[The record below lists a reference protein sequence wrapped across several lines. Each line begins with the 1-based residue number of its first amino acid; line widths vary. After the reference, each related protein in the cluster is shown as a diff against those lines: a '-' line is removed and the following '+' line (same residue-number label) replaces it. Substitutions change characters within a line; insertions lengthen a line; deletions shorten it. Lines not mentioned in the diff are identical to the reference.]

1 MKKILCILLVTCL
14 LLLFFTPPGTAASG
28 CTLGLT
34 LWYTAVLPS
43 LLPFMILSNL
53 LVATGMFR
61 YLTPFYAPVLRRI
74 FRISEEGCY
83 AVLLGFLC
91 GFPMGAKVIADL
103 VREEHIA
110 PEEGDYLLGFCNNV
124 SPAFFFN
131 YICLLKLS
139 FPSVPWRLT
148 ALFYGIPLA
157 YGLLTRPFYHL
168 PHVSAD
174 GGQSLR
180 RSAAGGSHMKKQA
193 PLHRLDFPMLDACM
207 MDGFSTIT
215 RLGGYIMLFT
225 ILVQFLKLLP
235 LPGPVPALL
244 CALLEI
250 SSGVDLLSALS
261 LPPLLQNAL
270 VCTCTALGGFCICAQ
285 TQSVLAGTPLSIR
298 TWLKGRVIT
307 ASLVFLLVSLPGV
320 VPAPPGCW

>member
-14 LLLFFTPPGTAASG
+14 LLLFFTHPGTAASG

-103 VREEHIA
+103 VREEHIS
-110 PEEGDYLLGFCNNV
+110 PEEGDYLLGFCNSV
-124 SPAFFFN
+124 STAFFFN

-174 GGQSLR
+174 GGQSFR

-225 ILVQFLKLLP
+225 ILVQFLRLLP
-235 LPGPVPALL
+235 LSASTLAFL
-244 CALLEI
+244 SALLEI
-250 SSGVDLLSALS
+250 SCGADRIAALPA
-261 LPPLLQNAL
+261 LPDVYRTAF
-270 VCTCTALGGFCICAQ
+270 VCTGAAFGGLCICAQ
-285 TQSVLAGTPLSIR
+285 TQSVLSGTPLSIR
-298 TWLKGRVIT
+298 TWLRGRIMT
-307 ASLVFLLVSLPGV
+307 ALLVFLLVPLAAGV
-320 VPAPPGCW
+320 

>member
-14 LLLFFTPPGTAASG
+14 LLLFFTHPGTAASG

-225 ILVQFLKLLP
+225 ILVQFLRLLP
-235 LPGPVPALL
+235 LSASTLAFL
-244 CALLEI
+244 SALLEI
-250 SSGVDLLSALS
+250 SCGADRIAALLAL
-261 LPPLLQNAL
+261 PDVYRTAF
-270 VCTCTALGGFCICAQ
+270 VCTGAAFGGLCICAQ
-285 TQSVLAGTPLSIR
+285 TQSVLSGTPLSIR
-298 TWLKGRVIT
+298 TWLRGRIMT
-307 ASLVFLLVSLPGV
+307 ALLVFLLVPLAAGV
-320 VPAPPGCW
+320 

>member
-1 MKKILCILLVTCL
+1 MKKILFLLPIIGLL
-14 LLLFFTPPGTAASG
+14 LLLFTRPNVIASG
-28 CTLGLT
+28 CSLGLT

-43 LLPFMILSNL
+43 LLPFMILSGL
-53 LVATGMFR
+53 LIRTGLFR
-61 YLTPFYAPVLRRI
+61 YLNSVYAPFLGRL
-74 FRISEEGCY
+74 FSISDEGCY

-103 VREEHIA
+103 VQEGRIS
-110 PEEGDYLLGFCNNV
+110 PEEGSYLLGFCNNV
-124 SPAFFFN
+124 SPAFFLN
-131 YICLLKLS
+131 YVCLQKLGYS
-139 FPSVPWRLT
+139 SVPWKLVF
-148 ALFYGIPLA
+148 LFYAIPLA
-157 YGLLTRPFYHL
+157 YGLFTRPFYHFACH
-168 PHVSAD
+168 P
-174 GGQSLR
+174 G
-180 RSAAGGSHMKKQA
+180 MKKQA

-235 LPGPVPALL
+235 LSGPVPALL

-270 VCTCTALGGFCICAQ
+270 VCTCAALGGFCICAQ

-307 ASLVFLLVSLPGV
+307 AFLVFLLVSLPGV

>member
-14 LLLFFTPPGTAASG
+14 LLLFFTHPGTAASG

-225 ILVQFLKLLP
+225 ILVQFLRLLP
-235 LPGPVPALL
+235 LSASTLAFL
-244 CALLEI
+244 SALLEI
-250 SSGVDLLSALS
+250 SCGADRAIQIYDKRPDVYRTAF
-261 LPPLLQNAL
+261 
-270 VCTCTALGGFCICAQ
+270 VCTGAAFGGLCICAQ
-285 TQSVLAGTPLSIR
+285 TQSVLSGTPLSIR
-298 TWLKGRVIT
+298 TWLRGRIMT
-307 ASLVFLLVSLPGV
+307 ALLVFLLVPLAAGV
-320 VPAPPGCW
+320 